1 MCGPHNTCFF
11 SIEERGF
18 IMKVFDLQGK
28 QTNFI
33 SEILAGI
40 TTFITMSY
48 LLVICPDMID
58 GKGAAG
64 TTIYIGLCI
73 TCFIGCLAMGFWAKQ
88 PFVVG
93 PSVGLTAF
101 FGATLLTDLKH
112 DFHQALAIVFFAGLI
127 YLLLS
132 ITGLANKL
140 FSSLSGGMKN
150 GISAGL
156 GLYIAMI
163 GLRNSGFLSGGDGG
177 SWQIAELSHYN
188 DIHFFTIMVMFAG
201 LICIAVF
208 KRIGLPLP
216 PLLGLIASGIFYYAG
231 GLWFGFLDKKTIIPQ
246 LGGINHNF
254 GSWYEEAFLKNVT
267 DGVVSLFKGMSFDV
281 KSILVLVVSIMV
293 CALFNTT
300 ESVGVVYAIAKNNGQ
315 LDDGGNFGSLKSTLG
330 SNSAA
335 TTIGSLI
342 GAPMVSVAPESAA
355 GICAQGKSG
364 LTAVT
369 TGIFFLLAAFF
380 VPVAKI
386 IPSAVTAC
394 VMVYIGATMLG
405 SVKDVDFSDL
415 GESIPAIVTMILI
428 PFTSSIID
436 GIALGVILHI
446 VINLLLFKIK
456 AVKPIEMIVA
466 VFFGLYY
473 FMV

>member
-1 MCGPHNTCFF
+1 MA
-11 SIEERGF
+11 
-18 IMKVFDLQGK
+18 VFDLQGK
-28 QTNFI
+28 GTNFI

-48 LLVICPDMID
+48 LLVVCPAMLD
-58 GKGAAG
+58 GNGVAG
-64 TTIYIGLCI
+64 KTIYIALCI
-73 TCFIGCLAMGFWAKQ
+73 TCCVGCLAMGLWARQ
-88 PFVVG
+88 PFVLG

-101 FGATLLTDLKH
+101 FGATLLTDLH
-112 DFHQALAIVFFAGLI
+112 YTYHQALAMVFFGGVI
-127 YLLLS
+127 YLLLAL
-132 ITGLANKL
+132 TGLGGKL
-140 FSSLSGGMKN
+140 FSALSGGMKN

-163 GLRNSGFLSGGDGG
+163 GLRNSGFLSGGEGG
-177 SWQIAELSHYN
+177 SWKLAELSHY
-188 DIHFFTIMVMFAG
+188 DMQFFTIMVMFGG

-208 KRIGLPLP
+208 KRVGLPLP
-216 PLLGLIASGIFYYAG
+216 PLLGLIASGLLYYGG
-231 GLWFGFLDKKTIIPQ
+231 GLWLGLLDRKSLFPK
-246 LGGINHNF
+246 LGGINTGF
-254 GSWYEEAFLKNVT
+254 GKWYGEAFLKNVT
-267 DGVVSLFKGMSFDV
+267 DGALTLFKNMTLDV
-281 KSILVLVVSIMV
+281 RGILVIVVGIMV

-315 LDDGGNFGSLKSTLG
+315 LDDGGNFGGLKTTLA
-330 SNSAA
+330 SNSTA
-335 TTIGSLI
+335 TIIGSLI

-364 LTAVT
+364 LTSVT
-369 TGIFFLLAAFF
+369 TGILFLLAAFF
-380 VPVAKI
+380 VPVATI

-436 GIALGVILHI
+436 GIALGVVLHI
-446 VINLLLFKIK
+446 VINLLLVKVK
-456 AVKPIEMIVA
+456 AIKPIEVIVA